1 VAGPGHRWKLLRYN
15 RVWRQRRLNG
25 GTTSGGGVDG
35 DGTIFSVSAG
45 LGPFVETR
53 PASGRVGEVV
63 EILGPNLTGA
73 TSLSFNGTPAAITFV
88 SLSVISTTVPAGATS
103 GNVEV
108 TAGGVTLLSNVA
120 FRVLP

>member
-1 VAGPGHRWKLLRYN
+1 
-15 RVWRQRRLNG
+15 
-25 GTTSGGGVDG
+25 
-35 DGTIFSVSAG
+35 
-45 LGPFVETR
+45 
-53 PASGRVGEVV
+53 
-63 EILGPNLTGA
+63 LGPNLTGA